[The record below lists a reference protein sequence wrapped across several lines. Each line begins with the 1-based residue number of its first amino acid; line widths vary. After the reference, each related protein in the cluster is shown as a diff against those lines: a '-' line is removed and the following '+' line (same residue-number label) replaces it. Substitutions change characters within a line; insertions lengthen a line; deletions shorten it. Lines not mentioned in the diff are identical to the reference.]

1 MIGYGLMTKL
11 NQTIPT
17 PSASDSKKLILN
29 ASTMEI
35 FMILPFGNMT
45 VEVNKTLRVHSLMF
59 ISGNAFSK
67 NIFKRITY

>member
-1 MIGYGLMTKL
+1 
-11 NQTIPT
+11 
-17 PSASDSKKLILN
+17 
-29 ASTMEI
+29 
-35 FMILPFGNMT
+35 MILPFGNMT

>member
-1 MIGYGLMTKL
+1 MIRYGLMTKL
-11 NQTIPT
+11 NLTIPT

-59 ISGNAFSK
+59 SSGNAFSK

>member
-1 MIGYGLMTKL
+1 MIRYGLMTKL

-59 ISGNAFSK
+59 ISENAFSK